1 MVIDRRLTDEANA
14 GFVYR
19 QSPKA
24 GEPIKR
30 NTRATVFVSAGEP
43 ALEAT
48 LASLDD
54 DLTKKIRRAET
65 PLMQRIDEMV
75 ARLEA
80 KVKREMEMALREAN
94 EPYRQRDSSDD
105 NSDRNA

>member
-1 MVIDRRLTDEANA
+1 
-14 GFVYR
+14 
-19 QSPKA
+19 
-24 GEPIKR
+24 
-30 NTRATVFVSAGEP
+30 VSAGEP